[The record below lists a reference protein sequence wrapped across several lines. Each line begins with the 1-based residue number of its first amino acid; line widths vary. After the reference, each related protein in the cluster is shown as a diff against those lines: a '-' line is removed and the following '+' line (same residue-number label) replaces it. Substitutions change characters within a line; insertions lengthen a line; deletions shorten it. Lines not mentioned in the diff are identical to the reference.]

1 LQKLSLED
9 VAGMDAMPSNSSM
22 VFTIKLWLIPIR
34 IRWLHR
40 WQRFWSYMSDA
51 Q

>member
-1 LQKLSLED
+1 MD
-9 VAGMDAMPSNSSM
+9 VMPSNTSM
-22 VFTIKLWLIPIR
+22 VFTIEFWLVTIR

-40 WQRFWSYMSDA
+40 WQRFWSYMLDA